1 VVNPASEPPPVSLFV
16 RFFDI
21 AAVALIFTVLT

>member
-1 VVNPASEPPPVSLFV
+1 VNPAPESSPVSLFV
-16 RFFDI
+16 RLFDI